1 MARPTMNRPAVDET
15 RLAVSEAHFLDD
27 LRAMQAVALLRPA
40 VPPSIIRRLA
50 NHVSVAG
57 CPLSIVAESYRRA
70 DVALSDRA
78 EL

>member
-1 MARPTMNRPAVDET
+1 MTTPRTITDET
-15 RLAVSEAHFLDD
+15 RLAVSEAHFMAD
-27 LRAMQAVALLRPA
+27 LRAMSAVVMLRPA